1 MRHLNLFAFSLIFS
15 TSGYGLTI
23 NMTIEGEDIRV
34 DNVSLQQAITE
45 NIFYYIPTSGET
57 YAGLKPTKKWVPT
70 KEKTGGYITFTN
82 GSNQQVDVP
91 MSTVGDEFVWEGE
104 GFSHDTSDIPNIG
117 YEKCHTSQIPSGVLV
132 QNFASSYWC
141 TSPYSL
147 VSLKETIPFYEVRPQ
162 LVIRKSQTLAAFK
175 GKPEGVYIGSIEF
188 PVAYFSY
195 DDSVQVFRK
204 QTLPPMIVTFQI
216 DYIPEAFTS
225 LVVTSEND
233 GKMPPEYGSGTVK
246 GETRFNIETI
256 GYFNTGIKM
265 KFDTSKDYSLTHESQ
280 TDKKIPYYVH
290 CDTCED
296 KVIVGDNG
304 KVTTSVLNNAG
315 VVLAPVGSDNTRI
328 NYNLTVGY
336 SDKTVNEVVTGG
348 YSDSFVVIFGL
359 DF

>member
-1 MRHLNLFAFSLIFS
+1 
-15 TSGYGLTI
+15 
-23 NMTIEGEDIRV
+23 MTIEGEDIRV
-34 DNVSLQQAITE
+34 DNARLDWASEEYLNYVSTL
-45 NIFYYIPTSGET
+45 GET
-57 YAGLKPTKKWVPT
+57 YAGLKSTKKWIPMLK
-70 KEKTGGYITFTN
+70 KEGGFITFTN
-82 GSNQQVDVP
+82 GTTQVDVP
-91 MSTVGDEFVWEGE
+91 MSVAGTEFVWEGG
-104 GFSHDTSDIPNIG
+104 GFSLDTSDTSYHGHLI
-117 YEKCHTSQIPSGVLV
+117 CDTSQIPSGIFLV
-132 QNFASSYWC
+132 GKAASDRCSSSY
-141 TSPYSL
+141 PL
-147 VSLKETIPFYEVRPQ
+147 VSLKETIPFYEVRPM
-162 LVIRKSQTLAAFK
+162 LSIRKFQFLAAFK
-175 GKPEGVYIGSIEF
+175 GKPEGVYISSMEI
-188 PVAYFSY
+188 PVEYYDY
-195 DDSVQVFRK
+195 DDSVSLFTL
-204 QTLPPMIVTFQI
+204 QTLPPIIVTFQL

-233 GKMPPEYGSGTVK
+233 GKIPPEYGSGTVK
-246 GETRFNIETI
+246 GETRFNIETL

-290 CDTCED
+290 CDTCEY

>member
-15 TSGYGLTI
+15 ASGYGLTI

-34 DNVSLQQAITE
+34 DNAKLHFASEGFL
-45 NIFYYIPTSGET
+45 FYIPTLGET
-57 YAGLKPTKKWVPT
+57 YAGLKSTKKWIPMMI
-70 KEKTGGYITFTN
+70 KEGGFITFTN
-82 GSNQQVDVP
+82 GTTQVVDVP
-91 MSTVGDEFVWEGE
+91 ISTTGTEFVWEGG
-104 GFSHDTSDIPNIG
+104 GFSPDTSDTPHLGHLICN
-117 YEKCHTSQIPSGVLV
+117 TLQIPSGIYVDNNV
-132 QNFASSYWC
+132 HSNRCSSSY
-141 TSPYSL
+141 PL
-147 VSLKETIPFYEVRPQ
+147 VSLKETIPFYEVRPE
-162 LVIRKSQTLAAFK
+162 LLIRKPEFLAAFK
-175 GKPEGVYIGSIEF
+175 GKPEGVYISSMEI
-188 PVAYFSY
+188 PVEYYDY
-195 DDSVQVFRK
+195 DDSVSLFTL
-204 QTLPPMIVTFQI
+204 QTLPPIIVTFQL

-233 GKMPPEYGSGTVK
+233 GKIPPEYGSGTVK
-246 GETRFNIETI
+246 GETRFNIETL

-290 CDTCED
+290 CDTCEY

-304 KVTTSVLNNAG
+304 KVNTFVLNNAG